1 MKTRKTYTTEQ
12 KKAYIAKYYAENA
25 DGFAVNMTD
34 FAKNHDIND
43 KTFQNWIRA
52 DRHEREMNVNNA
64 VNSVGES
71 EERISLIQL
80 VHAFMPET
88 RISIC
93 NILKEIHVSC
103 TCREFL
109 MKKCLQLDFMDTT
122 IEMIVPSGVNQV
134 TVWVR

>member
-52 DRHEREMNVNNA
+52 DKHERGMNA
-64 VNSVGES
+64 VNPVGEP

-80 VHAFMPET
+80 VHVFMPET

-93 NILKEIHVSC
+93 NIQKDIHVSC

-109 MKKCLQLDFMDTT
+109 MKKCLQLDFIDTK
-122 IEMIVPSGVNQV
+122 IAMIVPSGVNQV
-134 TVWVR
+134 TVWVK

>member
-1 MKTRKTYTTEQ
+1 MGTKKRYTTEQ

-34 FAKNHDIND
+34 FAKNNDIND

-52 DRHEREMNVNNA
+52 DRHEREMYVVNP
-64 VNSVGES
+64 VGES

-80 VHAFMPET
+80 VHVFMPET

-93 NILKEIHVSC
+93 NIQKEIHVSC

-109 MKKCLQLDFMDTT
+109 MKKCLQLDFMDTK

-134 TVWVR
+134 TVWVK

>member
-52 DRHEREMNVNNA
+52 DRNERKINVIDP
-64 VNSVGES
+64 VGEP

-109 MKKCLQLDFMDTT
+109 MKKCLQLDFMDSK
-122 IEMIVPSGVNQV
+122 IEMIVLSGVNQV
-134 TVWVR
+134 TVWVK

>member
-52 DRHEREMNVNNA
+52 DKHEREMNANA
-64 VNSVGES
+64 VNPVGES

-80 VHAFMPET
+80 VHTFMPET

-109 MKKCLQLDFMDTT
+109 MKKCLQLDFVDTK
-122 IEMIVPSGVNQV
+122 IEMIVPSWVNQV
-134 TVWVR
+134 TVWVK

>member
-52 DRHEREMNVNNA
+52 DKHEGEINA
-64 VNSVGES
+64 VNPVGEP

-80 VHAFMPET
+80 VHAFMPKT

-93 NILKEIHVSC
+93 NIQKEIHVSC

-109 MKKCLQLDFMDTT
+109 MKKCLQLDFMDTK
-122 IEMIVPSGVNQV
+122 IAMIVPSGVNQV
-134 TVWVR
+134 TVWVE

>member
-34 FAKNHDIND
+34 FAKNNDIND

-52 DRHEREMNVNNA
+52 DRHEREMDA
-64 VNSVGES
+64 VNPVGKS
-71 EERISLIQL
+71 EERISLTQL
-80 VHAFMPET
+80 VHVFMPET

-93 NILKEIHVSC
+93 NIQKEIHVSC

-109 MKKCLQLDFMDTT
+109 MKKCMQLDFADTT

-134 TVWVR
+134 TVWVK

>member
-1 MKTRKTYTTEQ
+1 MVTKKRYTAEQ

-52 DRHEREMNVNNA
+52 DRHEREMNA

-80 VHAFMPET
+80 VHVFMPET

-93 NILKEIHVSC
+93 NIQKEIHVSC

-109 MKKCLQLDFMDTT
+109 MKKCLQLDFMNTK

-134 TVWVR
+134 TVWVQ

>member
-1 MKTRKTYTTEQ
+1 MGTKKRYTTEQ

-52 DRHEREMNVNNA
+52 DRNERKMNVIDP
-64 VNSVGES
+64 VGET

-93 NILKEIHVSC
+93 NIQKEIHVSC

-109 MKKCLQLDFMDTT
+109 MKKCLQLDFMDTK

-134 TVWVR
+134 TVWVK

>member
-1 MKTRKTYTTEQ
+1 MPR
-12 KKAYIAKYYAENA
+12 
-25 DGFAVNMTD
+25 MLTD
-34 FAKNHDIND
+34 L
-43 KTFQNWIRA
+43 
-52 DRHEREMNVNNA
+52 REMNV
-64 VNSVGES
+64 VNPVGES

-80 VHAFMPET
+80 VHTFMPET

>member
-1 MKTRKTYTTEQ
+1 MVTKKRYTTEQ

-52 DRHEREMNVNNA
+52 DRHEREMNA
-64 VNSVGES
+64 VNPVGEP

-109 MKKCLQLDFMDTT
+109 MKKCLQLDFMNTK

-134 TVWVR
+134 TVWVK

>member
-34 FAKNHDIND
+34 FAKNYDINV

-52 DRHEREMNVNNA
+52 DKHEREMNANA

-80 VHAFMPET
+80 VHTFMPET

-109 MKKCLQLDFMDTT
+109 MKKCLQLDFVDTK

>member
-1 MKTRKTYTTEQ
+1 MGTKKRYTTEQ

-52 DRHEREMNVNNA
+52 DRNERKINVIDP
-64 VNSVGES
+64 VGEP

-88 RISIC
+88 RISFC

-109 MKKCLQLDFMDTT
+109 MKKCLQLDFMDSK

-134 TVWVR
+134 TVWVK

>member
-1 MKTRKTYTTEQ
+1 MKTRKTYTSEQ

-71 EERISLIQL
+71 EKQ
-80 VHAFMPET
+80 
-88 RISIC
+88 
-93 NILKEIHVSC
+93 
-103 TCREFL
+103 EF
-109 MKKCLQLDFMDTT
+109 QFA
-122 IEMIVPSGVNQV
+122 IF
-134 TVWVR
+134 

>member
-1 MKTRKTYTTEQ
+1 MGTKKRYTTEQ

-34 FAKNHDIND
+34 FAKNHNIND

-52 DRHEREMNVNNA
+52 DRNERKINVIDP
-64 VNSVGES
+64 VGEP

-80 VHAFMPET
+80 VHTFMPET

-93 NILKEIHVSC
+93 NIMKEIHVSC

-109 MKKCLQLDFMDTT
+109 MKKCLQLDFMDSK
-122 IEMIVPSGVNQV
+122 IEMIVPSGVNHV
-134 TVWVR
+134 TVWVK

>member
-52 DRHEREMNVNNA
+52 DKHEREI
-64 VNSVGES
+64 VGEP

-109 MKKCLQLDFMDTT
+109 MKKCLQLDFADTT

>member
-52 DRHEREMNVNNA
+52 DKHEREINANA

-80 VHAFMPET
+80 VHTFMPET

-109 MKKCLQLDFMDTT
+109 MKKCMQLDFMDSK

>member
-1 MKTRKTYTTEQ
+1 MKTRKTYTSEQ

-71 EERISLIQL
+71 E
-80 VHAFMPET
+80 

-109 MKKCLQLDFMDTT
+109 MKKCLQLDFIDTT

>member
-1 MKTRKTYTTEQ
+1 MGTKKRYTTEQ

-25 DGFAVNMTD
+25 DGFAVNMAD
-34 FAKNHDIND
+34 FAKNNDIND

-52 DRHEREMNVNNA
+52 DRHEREMDA
-64 VNSVGES
+64 VNPVGES

-80 VHAFMPET
+80 VHTFMPET

-93 NILKEIHVSC
+93 NIQKEIHVSC

-109 MKKCLQLDFMDTT
+109 MKKCLQLDFMDTR

-134 TVWVR
+134 TVWVK

>member
-1 MKTRKTYTTEQ
+1 MGTKKRYTTEQ
-12 KKAYIAKYYAENA
+12 KKAYVAKYYAENA

-52 DRHEREMNVNNA
+52 DRNERKMNVIDP
-64 VNSVGES
+64 VGEP

-80 VHAFMPET
+80 VHVFMPET

-93 NILKEIHVSC
+93 NIMKEIHVSC
-103 TCREFL
+103 TCREFI
-109 MKKCLQLDFMDTT
+109 MKKCLQLDFIDSK

-134 TVWVR
+134 TVWVK

>member
-52 DRHEREMNVNNA
+52 DKHEREMNANA

-80 VHAFMPET
+80 VHTFMPET

-109 MKKCLQLDFMDTT
+109 MKKCMQLDFMDSK

>member
-1 MKTRKTYTTEQ
+1 MITKKRYTTEQ

-34 FAKNHDIND
+34 FARNHDIND

-52 DRHEREMNVNNA
+52 DRHEREMNVIDP
-64 VNSVGES
+64 VGEP
-71 EERISLIQL
+71 ERIGLIQL

-88 RISIC
+88 GISIC
-93 NILKEIHVSC
+93 NILKQNHVSC

-109 MKKCLQLDFMDTT
+109 MKKCLQLDFMDSK

-134 TVWVR
+134 TVWVK

>member
-1 MKTRKTYTTEQ
+1 MRARKTYTSEQ

-25 DGFAVNMTD
+25 DGYAVNMTD

-52 DRHEREMNVNNA
+52 DRHEREMNV
-64 VNSVGES
+64 VNPVGES

-80 VHAFMPET
+80 VHAFMPKT

-93 NILKEIHVSC
+93 NILKENHVSC

-109 MKKCLQLDFMDTT
+109 VKKCLQLDFIDTK

-134 TVWVR
+134 TVWVQ

>member
-52 DRHEREMNVNNA
+52 DKHEREMNANA

-93 NILKEIHVSC
+93 NIQKEIHVSC

-109 MKKCLQLDFMDTT
+109 MKKCLQLDFMDTR
-122 IEMIVPSGVNQV
+122 IAMIVPSGVNQV
-134 TVWVR
+134 TVWVK

>member
-1 MKTRKTYTTEQ
+1 MKTRKTYTSEQ

-52 DRHEREMNVNNA
+52 DRHEREMNANA

-80 VHAFMPET
+80 VHTFMPET

-109 MKKCLQLDFMDTT
+109 MKKCLQLDFMDTK

-134 TVWVR
+134 TVWVK

>member
-52 DRHEREMNVNNA
+52 DRHEREMNA
-64 VNSVGES
+64 VNPVGES

-80 VHAFMPET
+80 VHTFMPET

-93 NILKEIHVSC
+93 NILN
-103 TCREFL
+103 L

>member
-52 DRHEREMNVNNA
+52 DRNERKINVIDP
-64 VNSVGES
+64 VGEP

-80 VHAFMPET
+80 VHTFMPET

-93 NILKEIHVSC
+93 NIMKEIHVSC

-109 MKKCLQLDFMDTT
+109 MKKCLQLDFMDSK

-134 TVWVR
+134 TVWVK

>member
-52 DRHEREMNVNNA
+52 DRHEREMNA
-64 VNSVGES
+64 VNPVGES

-93 NILKEIHVSC
+93 NIQKEIHVSC

-109 MKKCLQLDFMDTT
+109 MKKCLQLDFADTT

-134 TVWVR
+134 TVWVK